1 MVSSVESLTNVTEV
15 IKNATEL
22 AVNACAKGLPQSSSN
37 CVSICLNEIP
47 KNNTYSQKS
56 TCRDGIRKNQV
67 VEVDYNDTFYVNTKW
82 FAFSIGVLNV
92 IVVLLFIYY
101 DIFASNSIYRT
112 DDNNDSTYTLIVN
125 HQANTSEP
133 FKKIWE

>member
-47 KNNTYSQKS
+47 KNNTYSHRS
-56 TCRDGIRKNQV
+56 ACRDGIQKTQV
-67 VEVDYNDTFYVNTKW
+67 VEVDYNDTFYENMKW
-82 FAFSIGVLNV
+82 FAFKIGVLNV
-92 IVVLLFIYY
+92 IVVLLIICY
-101 DIFASNSIYRT
+101 DIFGS
-112 DDNNDSTYTLIVN
+112 DSTFNKIVN
-125 HQANTSEP
+125 HRADKSGP
-133 FKKIWE
+133 FRKIWE

>member
-22 AVNACAKGLPQSSSN
+22 AVNACAKGLPQSPSN

-47 KNNTYSQKS
+47 KDNTSSLSSAYCNGIQK
-56 TCRDGIRKNQV
+56 TQV
-67 VEVDYNDTFYVNTKW
+67 VEVDYNDTFYENTKW

-92 IVVLLFIYY
+92 IVVLLFICY
-101 DIFASNSIYRT
+101 DIFGSNS
-112 DDNNDSTYTLIVN
+112 TYNKIVN
-125 HQANTSEP
+125 HRADKSGP
-133 FKKIWE
+133 FRKIWE

>member
-47 KNNTYSQKS
+47 KDNTSSLSSAYCNGIQK
-56 TCRDGIRKNQV
+56 TQV
-67 VEVDYNDTFYVNTKW
+67 VEVDYNDTFYENTKW

-92 IVVLLFIYY
+92 IVVLLFICY
-101 DIFASNSIYRT
+101 DIFAS
-112 DDNNDSTYTLIVN
+112 DSTYNNIVN
-125 HQANTSEP
+125 HRANNSGP
-133 FKKIWE
+133 LKKIWE